1 MAGMVYGVYNTHE
14 EVLDAIYKLKNK
26 GFKGKDLTVM
36 ADDRKRM
43 RLEKKEKV
51 NIYTLQEKE
60 DDNAF
65 FQMLQKVLSL
75 GKNEDI
81 IEKLSALGLAK
92 DDIDVYLEQ
101 IAKGKIVLILDPK
114 KMDDSGGKTNKRPA
128 ETPKVKPIGN
138 SVQWSL
144 YKNENP

>member
-1 MAGMVYGVYNTHE
+1 MAGMVYGVYDTHE

-36 ADDRKRM
+36 ADDRKRV

-81 IEKLSALGLAK
+81 IEKLSALGLTK
-92 DDIDVYLEQ
+92 DDIDVYLDQ

-114 KMDDSGGKTNKRPA
+114 KTDDPGGKTNKRPA

-138 SVQWSL
+138 GVQWSL

>member
-26 GFKGKDLTVM
+26 GFKGKDLTVL

-81 IEKLSALGLAK
+81 IEKLSGLGLAK

-114 KMDDSGGKTNKRPA
+114 KTDDSGGKINKRPA